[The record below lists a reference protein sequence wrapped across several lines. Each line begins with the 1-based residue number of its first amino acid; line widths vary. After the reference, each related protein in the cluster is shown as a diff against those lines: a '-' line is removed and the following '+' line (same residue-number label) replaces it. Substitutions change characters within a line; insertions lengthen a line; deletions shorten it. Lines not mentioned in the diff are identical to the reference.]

1 MARLPRIV
9 IPGYPHHVT
18 QRGNR
23 RNKVFFEEGDY
34 ALYLDLLSEAAQ
46 KAETE
51 IRCYYRMPDLVH
63 LIASPSHTDGLR
75 ETFTNA
81 NRRYIGHINTHMR
94 VTGHLWQR
102 CFGSVVM
109 DEKHLEH
116 AARYV
121 SLNPVLQA
129 RSAITG
135 LEMVKCC
142 RPPIVQKR

>member
-51 IRCYYRMPDLVH
+51 IWCYCLMSDHVH
-63 LIASPSHTDGLR
+63 LITSLSHTDGLR

-81 NRRYIGHINTHMR
+81 NRRYTGHINTRMR
-94 VTGHLWQR
+94 VTGHL
-102 CFGSVVM
+102 
-109 DEKHLEH
+109 
-116 AARYV
+116 
-121 SLNPVLQA
+121 
-129 RSAITG
+129 
-135 LEMVKCC
+135 
-142 RPPIVQKR
+142 